1 MLRTNRRM
9 LLTTCPNC
17 GAKYN
22 ALPETLSVR
31 QGRVMCG
38 RCRTVFNAFESLER
52 SEDADADEALD
63 CVVVDPQSAEAH
75 AVAPLSN
82 ATDAL
87 LSVEPTKADKALP
100 ADGRDADALDS
111 RSEAH
116 TKPERSGQVVPSD
129 NNLYVATSAV
139 IGQQHTPSASGLAWE
154 PARSDEVAAK
164 SAMPKAL
171 GPPIAV
177 ATDNPLIGGALPR
190 PPSTLEAWTW
200 LAAVA
205 GTVLLIQSIYFYR
218 SQIVQRYPQLRPA
231 LTAACEVIGCSVTW
245 GRDQTMI
252 KIESS
257 DLIEPPGRPG
267 KMLLTATL
275 ANRAATKQDYPAL
288 EVKLTDASNAVI
300 TSRVLMPSEY
310 LGRTPAQE
318 EGLASNDELYIN
330 LYLELV
336 GKPPASGY
344 GLRAFYH

>member
-1 MLRTNRRM
+1 M
-9 LLTTCPNC
+9 LLTTCPSC
-17 GAKYN
+17 GAKYTVV
-22 ALPETLSVR
+22 PEKLNVR

-38 RCRTVFNAFESLER
+38 RCRKVFNAFETLER
-52 SEDADADEALD
+52 IEDADAGEA
-63 CVVVDPQSAEAH
+63 VDY
-75 AVAPLSN
+75 
-82 ATDAL
+82 AL
-87 LSVEPTKADKALP
+87 LETRSAASRAVETLEDVTDVLQFVESNKADKAL
-100 ADGRDADALDS
+100 ASNLRETDALDGHTEALRKPKLS
-111 RSEAH
+111 GQIGPPMGKLSEA
-116 TKPERSGQVVPSD
+116 TSVAVAKR
-129 NNLYVATSAV
+129 NLL
-139 IGQQHTPSASGLAWE
+139 PASGSGSALVAKPTHADQA
-154 PARSDEVAAK
+154 PAK
-164 SAMPKAL
+164 PPMPKAPA
-171 GPPIAV
+171 PPVAA

>member
-1 MLRTNRRM
+1 M

-52 SEDADADEALD
+52 IEDADADEALD
-63 CVVVDPQSAEAH
+63 YVVVDPQSAEAH
-75 AVAPLSN
+75 ALAPLSEG
-82 ATDAL
+82 TDAL

-100 ADGRDADALDS
+100 ADRRDDDALDS

-116 TKPERSGQVVPSD
+116 RKLEMSVQIVPSD
-129 NNLYVATSAV
+129 NNLYEATSAV
-139 IGQQHTPSASGLAWE
+139 IGQQYASSASGLARE
-154 PARSDEVAAK
+154 PARSDEAPAK

-171 GPPIAV
+171 GLPIAV

-190 PPSTLEAWTW
+190 SPSTWDVWTW
-200 LAAVA
+200 LAAIA
-205 GTVLLIQSIYFYR
+205 GAALILQSIYFYR

-231 LTAACEVIGCSVTW
+231 FTAACEVIGCSVTW
-245 GRDQTMI
+245 GRDQAMI

-300 TSRVLMPSEY
+300 TSRVLMPPEY

-318 EGLASNDELYIN
+318 EGLAPNDELYIN
-330 LYLELV
+330 LNLELV